1 MTYRNEVNDYSNEQY
16 KKVLKQINLDKL
28 YDNLLREYKKKNEP
42 KKLKIEFVRKEK

>member
-28 YDNLLREYKKKNEP
+28 YDNLLEEYKKKNKS
-42 KKLKIEFVRKEK
+42 KKLKVELVRKEK

>member
-28 YDNLLREYKKKNEP
+28 YDNLL
-42 KKLKIEFVRKEK
+42 